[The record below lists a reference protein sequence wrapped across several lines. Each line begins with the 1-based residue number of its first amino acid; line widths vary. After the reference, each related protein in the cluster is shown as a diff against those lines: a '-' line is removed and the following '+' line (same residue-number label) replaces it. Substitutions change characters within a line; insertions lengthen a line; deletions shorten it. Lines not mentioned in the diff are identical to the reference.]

1 MRKATLAANMTPLL
15 AAWKAGH
22 MALVSAIAAT
32 AQRRAPSRLSHLK
45 KKKITCLFITTGD
58 FMKTLHYHL
67 VSFNERT

>member
-45 KKKITCLFITTGD
+45 KKNH
-58 FMKTLHYHL
+58 MSVHHYRGL
-67 VSFNERT
+67 YENIALPFSFL

>member
-45 KKKITCLFITTGD
+45 IKITCLFNTTGD